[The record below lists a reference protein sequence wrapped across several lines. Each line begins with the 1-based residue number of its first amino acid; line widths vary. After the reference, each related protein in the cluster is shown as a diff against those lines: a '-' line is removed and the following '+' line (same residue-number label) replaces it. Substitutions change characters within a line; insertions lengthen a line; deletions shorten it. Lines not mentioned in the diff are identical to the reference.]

1 MMRGET
7 ENGRNVLLVNPAIDK
22 EKKYGKL
29 VSMMLTPSVPLSIVF
44 LGSFLEKQGYEV
56 RLFDEQ
62 IELLTESRIQD
73 IVSEFHPG
81 VIGFTCTTPG
91 MARAHEIAADIKKI
105 NPEIKVVMGNI
116 HPTVL
121 PEETLKDVNVD
132 LVVRGEG
139 EFTFLEY
146 LQALENGGDI
156 TKIDG
161 ISHHL
166 NGGYNHTANRQY
178 QKDLD
183 VFPPVNWKLLTDYN
197 NSYSIEWILTSRG
210 CPYKCV
216 FCSARSVSGFKYR
229 FNGPQRV
236 IEEVD
241 TVVNEFGAKFFSFA
255 DDNFVVKKDRTREI
269 CNLLIERGYHKHT
282 KWLCQTRVDAVDEP
296 LLELMREAGC
306 EYISFGIESG
316 TQRLLDLIGKSV
328 KIETIE
334 KAVNMAS
341 RVGIKSRGSFMLG
354 LPTETREDS
363 LKTIDFALR
372 LPLDIAKFNLAVPY
386 PGTELL
392 NMAIAEGLQV
402 TDDWSNINTAAG
414 LSNTQAFYI
423 PKGRTMEE
431 LAKLQKMAH
440 TRFYLRPRQLWRIL
454 KRENIDFN
462 LPKIKSLQQFFE
474 LIRAGAEFLI
484 QTARK

>member
-1 MMRGET
+1 MRGEQV
-7 ENGRNVLLVNPAIDK
+7 NSKKVLLINPAIDK

-29 VSMMLTPSVPLSIVF
+29 ASMMLAPSVPLSIVF

-62 IELLTESRIQD
+62 IDWLTERRIQEV
-73 IVSEFHPG
+73 INEFHPG
-81 VIGFTCTTPG
+81 AIGFTCTTPG

-105 NPEIKVVMGNI
+105 NPQIKVVMGNI

-121 PEETLKDVNVD
+121 PEETLRDPNVD

-139 EFTFLEY
+139 EFTFLES
-146 LQALENGGDI
+146 LQAFERGGDI
-156 TKIDG
+156 KKIEG
-161 ISHHL
+161 ISHRL
-166 NGGYNHTANRQY
+166 NGGYNHNVNRQY

-183 VFPPVNWKLLTDYN
+183 VFPPINWKLLTDFN
-197 NSYSIEWILTSRG
+197 DSYAIEWILTSRG

-229 FNGPQRV
+229 FNSPQRV

-241 TVVNEFGAKFFSFA
+241 VVVQNYGTKFFSFA
-255 DDNFVVKKDRTREI
+255 DDNFVVKKDRTRDI
-269 CNLLIERGYHKHT
+269 CKLLIERGYHKST
-282 KWLCQTRVDAVDEP
+282 KWLCQTRADAVDEP

-306 EYISFGIESG
+306 EYISFGIETG

-334 KAVNMAS
+334 QAVNIAH
-341 RVGIKSRGSFMLG
+341 RVGIKTRGSFMLG

-363 LKTIDFALR
+363 LATIDFALK

-423 PKGRTMEE
+423 PKGRTMAE
-431 LAKLQKMAH
+431 LARLQKRAH
-440 TRFYLRPRQLWRIL
+440 TRFYLRPRQIWRIL

-462 LPKIKSLQQFFE
+462 LPTIKSPRQFLE
-474 LIRAGAEFLI
+474 LIGATAEFLV
-484 QTARK
+484 QSLKK

>member
-1 MMRGET
+1 MRGET
-7 ENGRNVLLVNPAIDK
+7 VNSKKVLLVNPAIDK

-29 VSMMLTPSVPLSIVF
+29 INMLLTPSVPLSIVF
-44 LGSFLEKQGYEV
+44 LGSFLEHQGYEV

-62 IELLTESRIQD
+62 IELLTENRIQE
-73 IVSEFHPG
+73 IINEFYPEI
-81 VIGFTCTTPG
+81 IGFTCTTPG
-91 MARAHEIAADIKKI
+91 MARAHEIAADIKRI

-121 PEETLKDVNVD
+121 PEETLKDPNVD

-146 LQALENGGDI
+146 LQALESAGDI

-161 ISHHL
+161 ISHRL
-166 NGGYNHTANRQY
+166 NGSFYHTVNRQY

-183 VFPPVNWKLLTDYN
+183 VFPPVNWKLLTDFNDNYT
-197 NSYSIEWILTSRG
+197 IEWILTSRG

-229 FNGPQRV
+229 FNSPQRV

-241 TVVNEFGAKFFSFA
+241 VVVRDYGMKFFSFA
-255 DDNFVVKKDRTREI
+255 DDNFVVRKDRTREI
-269 CNLLIERGYHKHT
+269 CRLLIERGYHKET
-282 KWLCQTRVDAVDEP
+282 KWLCQTRADAVNEP

-306 EYISFGIESG
+306 EYISFGIETG
-316 TQRLLDLIGKSV
+316 TQRLLDLIGKSL
-328 KIETIE
+328 KMEAIEN
-334 KAVNMAS
+334 AVNMAH
-341 RVGIKSRGSFMLG
+341 RVGIKTRGSFMLG

-363 LKTIDFALR
+363 LATIDFALS

-392 NMAIAEGLQV
+392 NMAIAEGLHI

-431 LAKLQKMAH
+431 LAKLQKLAH
-440 TRFYLRPRQLWRIL
+440 TKFYLRPKQIWRIL

-462 LPKIKSLQQFFE
+462 LPEIKSPRQFFE
-474 LIRAGAEFLI
+474 LVGATAEFLI
-484 QTARK
+484 QTVKK

>member
-1 MMRGET
+1 MKGEQV
-7 ENGRNVLLVNPAIDK
+7 NYKKVLLVNPAIDT

-56 RLFDEQ
+56 GLFDEQ
-62 IELLTESRIQD
+62 IELLTERRIQD
-73 IVSEFHPG
+73 VVNEFNPG

-91 MARAHEIAADIKKI
+91 MVRSHEIAADIKKI
-105 NPEIKVVMGNI
+105 NPAIKVVMGNI

-121 PEETLKDVNVD
+121 PEETLKDPNVD

-139 EFTFLEY
+139 EFSFLEY
-146 LQALENGGDI
+146 LQALENRGDI
-156 TKIDG
+156 SKLAG
-161 ISHHL
+161 ISHRI
-166 NGGYNHTANRQY
+166 NGRYNHTINRPY
-178 QKDLD
+178 ENNLD
-183 VFPPVNWKLLTDYN
+183 VFPPVNWKLLTDFN
-197 NSYSIEWILTSRG
+197 DSYHIEWILTSRG

-229 FNGPQRV
+229 YNSPQRV

-241 TVVNEFGAKFFSFA
+241 AVVQDHGAKFFSFA

-269 CNLLIERGYHKHT
+269 CKHLMERGYHKT
-282 KWLCQTRVDAVDEP
+282 TTWLCQTRADAVDEP

-306 EYISFGIESG
+306 EYISFGIETG

-334 KAVNMAS
+334 KAVNMAH
-341 RVGIKSRGSFMLG
+341 RVGIKTRGSFMLG

-363 LKTIDFALR
+363 LATIDFALR

-402 TDDWSNINTAAG
+402 TGDWSNINTAAG
-414 LSNTQAFYI
+414 LSNSEAFYI
-423 PKGRTMEE
+423 PKGRTMAE
-431 LAKLQKMAH
+431 LAKLQKRAH
-440 TRFYLRPRQLWRIL
+440 TRFYLRPKQIWRIL

-462 LPKIKSLQQFFE
+462 LPKINNPRQFFE
-474 LIRAGAEFLI
+474 LIGALAEFLV
-484 QTARK
+484 QTIKK

>member
-1 MMRGET
+1 
-7 ENGRNVLLVNPAIDK
+7 
-22 EKKYGKL
+22 
-29 VSMMLTPSVPLSIVF
+29 VPLSIVF
-44 LGSFLEKQGYEV
+44 LGSFLERQGYEV

-62 IELLTESRIQD
+62 IEWLTERRIQD
-73 IVSEFHPG
+73 VINEFHPG
-81 VIGFTCTTPG
+81 AIGFTCTTPG

-105 NPEIKVVMGNI
+105 NPQIKVVMGNI

-121 PEETLKDVNVD
+121 PEETLRDPNVD

-139 EFTFLEY
+139 EFTFLES
-146 LQALENGGDI
+146 LQAFEGGGDI
-156 TKIDG
+156 RKIAG
-161 ISHHL
+161 ISHRL
-166 NGGYNHTANRQY
+166 NGGYNHNVNRQY

-183 VFPPVNWKLLTDYN
+183 VFPPVNWKLLTDFN
-197 NSYSIEWILTSRG
+197 DSYTIEWILTSRG

-229 FNGPQRV
+229 FNSPQRV

-241 TVVNEFGAKFFSFA
+241 VVVQSYGTNFFSFA
-255 DDNFVVKKDRTREI
+255 DDNFVVKKDRTRDI
-269 CNLLIERGYHKHT
+269 CKLLIDRGYHKST
-282 KWLCQTRVDAVDEP
+282 KWLCQTRADAVDEP

-306 EYISFGIESG
+306 EYISFGIETG
-316 TQRLLDLIGKSV
+316 TQRLLDLIGKSLS
-328 KIETIE
+328 IETIE
-334 KAVNMAS
+334 QAVNMAH
-341 RVGIKSRGSFMLG
+341 RVGIKTRGSFMLG

-363 LKTIDFALR
+363 LATIDFALR

-423 PKGRTMEE
+423 PNGRTMTE
-431 LAKLQKMAH
+431 LARLQKRAH
-440 TRFYLRPRQLWRIL
+440 TRFYLRPRQIWRIL

-462 LPKIKSLQQFFE
+462 LPRIKSTRQLFE
-474 LIRAGAEFLI
+474 LIGAAGEFLV
-484 QTARK
+484 QTVKK

>member
-1 MMRGET
+1 MRGDT
-7 ENGRNVLLVNPAIDK
+7 ANGKNVLLVNPAIDK

-62 IELLTESRIQD
+62 IELLTENRIQD
-73 IVSEFHPG
+73 VVTEFRPG
-81 VIGFTCTTPG
+81 VIGFSCTTPG
-91 MARAHEIAADIKKI
+91 MARAREIAADIKKI

-121 PEETLKDVNVD
+121 PEETLKDPNVD
-132 LVVRGEG
+132 IVVRGEG

-146 LQALENGGDI
+146 LQAIENRGDI
-156 TKIDG
+156 KTIDG
-161 ISHHL
+161 ISHRL
-166 NGGYNHTANRQY
+166 NGSYNHTVNRQY

-183 VFPPVNWKLLTDYN
+183 IFPPVNWKLLTN
-197 NSYSIEWILTSRG
+197 FNTSYTIEWILTSRG

-229 FNGPQRV
+229 FNSPQRV
-236 IEEVD
+236 IEEVT
-241 TVVNEFGAKFFSFA
+241 TVINDYGAKFFSFA
-255 DDNFVVKKDRTREI
+255 DDNFVVRKDRTREI
-269 CNLLIERGYHKHT
+269 CNLLIERGYHKNT
-282 KWLCQTRVDAVDEP
+282 KWLCQTRADAVDEP
-296 LLELMREAGC
+296 LLELMRKAGC
-306 EYISFGIESG
+306 EYISFGIETG

-334 KAVNMAS
+334 KAVNMAH
-341 RVGIKSRGSFMLG
+341 RAGIKSRGSFMLG

-363 LKTIDFALR
+363 LATIDFALR

-392 NMAIAEGLQV
+392 NMAVAEGLLV

-414 LSNTQAFYI
+414 LSNTEAFYI
-423 PKGRTMEE
+423 PKGRTMAE

-440 TRFYLRPRQLWRIL
+440 TRFYLRPKQIWRIL

-462 LPKIKSLQQFFE
+462 LPKIQSLRQFFE
-474 LIRAGAEFLI
+474 LIGAGVEFLI
-484 QTARK
+484 QTAIK

>member
-1 MMRGET
+1 MNKKR
-7 ENGRNVLLVNPAIDK
+7 VLLVNPAIDT

-29 VSMMLTPSVPLSIVF
+29 VSMMLSPSVPLSIVF

-62 IELLTESRIQD
+62 IEFLTESRIQD
-73 IVSEFHPG
+73 VVNEFHPG

-91 MARAHEIAADIKKI
+91 MARSHEIAADVKHIY
-105 NPEIKVVMGNI
+105 PEIKVVMGNI

-121 PEETLKDVNVD
+121 PEETLKDPNVD

-139 EFTFLEY
+139 EFSFLEY
-146 LQALENGGDI
+146 LQSLDHDGDLS
-156 TKIDG
+156 KIPG
-161 ISHHL
+161 ISHRL
-166 NGGYNHTANRQY
+166 NGVYNHTINRHY
-178 QKDLD
+178 EKDLD
-183 VFPPVNWKLLTDYN
+183 IFPPVNWKLLTDFN
-197 NSYSIEWILTSRG
+197 DSYHIEWILTSRG

-229 FNGPQRV
+229 FNSPQRV
-236 IEEVD
+236 IQEVD
-241 TVVNEFGAKFFSFA
+241 AVVQNYGAKFFSFA

-269 CNLLIERGYHKHT
+269 CKLLMERGYHKET
-282 KWLCQTRVDAVDEP
+282 TWLCQTRADAVDES
-296 LLELMREAGC
+296 LLELMKEAGC
-306 EYISFGIESG
+306 EYISFGIETG
-316 TQRLLDLIGKSV
+316 TQRLLDLIRKSV
-328 KIETIE
+328 NIETSE
-334 KAVNMAS
+334 KAVNMAH
-341 RVGIKSRGSFMLG
+341 RMGIKTRGSFMLG

-363 LKTIDFALR
+363 LATLDFAQR

-414 LSNTQAFYI
+414 LSNTEAFYI

-431 LAKLQKMAH
+431 LAKLQINEH
-440 TRFYLRPRQLWRIL
+440 TKFYLRPKQVWRIL

-462 LPKIKSLQQFFE
+462 LPKIKTPRQFFE
-474 LIRAGAEFLI
+474 LIGALAEFLV
-484 QTARK
+484 QTVKK

>member
-1 MMRGET
+1 M
-7 ENGRNVLLVNPAIDK
+7 LLVNPAIDK

-29 VSMMLTPSVPLSIVF
+29 LSMMLTPSVPLSIVF
-44 LGSFLEKQGYEV
+44 LGSFLEKQGSEV

-62 IELLTESRIQD
+62 IELLTENRIQD
-73 IVSEFHPG
+73 VVTEFNPG

-105 NPEIKVVMGNI
+105 NPQIKVVMGNI

-121 PEETLKDVNVD
+121 PEETLKDPNVD

-139 EFTFLEY
+139 EFSFLEY
-146 LQALENGGDI
+146 LQTLENRGDI
-156 TKIDG
+156 SKLAG
-161 ISHHL
+161 ISHRL
-166 NGGYNHTANRQY
+166 NGVYNHTTNRPY
-178 QKDLD
+178 VKDLD
-183 VFPPVNWKLLTDYN
+183 VFPPVNWKLLTDFN
-197 NSYSIEWILTSRG
+197 DSYHIEWILTSRG

-229 FNGPQRV
+229 FNSPQRV

-241 TVVNEFGAKFFSFA
+241 TVVQNFGTRFFSFA
-255 DDNFVVKKDRTREI
+255 DDNFVVKKNRTREI
-269 CNLLIERGYHKHT
+269 CKLLMERGYNKT
-282 KWLCQTRVDAVDEP
+282 ITWLCQSRADAVDEQ

-306 EYISFGIESG
+306 EYISFGIETG
-316 TQRLLDLIGKSV
+316 TQRLLDLIEKSL
-328 KIETIE
+328 KIETVE
-334 KAVNMAS
+334 KAVNMAH
-341 RVGIKSRGSFMLG
+341 RAGIKTRGSFMLG

-363 LKTIDFALR
+363 LATIDFALS

-431 LAKLQKMAH
+431 LAKLQKRAH
-440 TRFYLRPRQLWRIL
+440 TSFYLRPNQIWRIL

-462 LPKIKSLQQFFE
+462 LPRIKTPRQFFE
-474 LIRAGAEFLI
+474 LIWALVEFFV
-484 QTARK
+484 QTVKK

>member
-1 MMRGET
+1 MRGEQVN
-7 ENGRNVLLVNPAIDK
+7 EKSVLLVNPAIDK

-29 VSMMLTPSVPLSIVF
+29 VNMLLAPSVPLSIVH
-44 LGSFLEKQGYEV
+44 LGSFLEQQGYEV
-56 RLFDEQ
+56 HIFDEQ
-62 IELLTESRIQD
+62 IELLTESRFQQ
-73 IVSEFHPG
+73 IVNDYRTG
-81 VIGFTCTTPG
+81 IVGFTCTTPG

-121 PEETLKDVNVD
+121 PEETLNDPNVD
-132 LVVRGEG
+132 VVVRGEG

-146 LQALENGGDI
+146 LHAIENGGEI

-161 ISHHL
+161 ISHRL
-166 NGGYNHTANRQY
+166 NGGFNHTVNRKY
-178 QKDLD
+178 EKDLD
-183 VFPPVNWKLLTDYN
+183 IFPPVNWKLLTDFN
-197 NSYSIEWILTSRG
+197 DSYTIEWILTSRG

-229 FNGPQRV
+229 FNRPQRV

-241 TVVNEFGAKFFSFA
+241 NVVQNHGAKFFSFA
-255 DDNFVVKKDRTREI
+255 DDNFVVRKDRTRAI
-269 CNLLIERGYHKHT
+269 CDLLIERGYHNQT
-282 KWLCQTRVDAVDEP
+282 KWLCQTRADAVDEP
-296 LLELMREAGC
+296 LLEHMRKAGC
-306 EYISFGIESG
+306 EYISFGIETG

-334 KAVNMAS
+334 KAVNMAH
-341 RVGIKSRGSFMLG
+341 RAGIKTRGSFMLG
-354 LPTETREDS
+354 LPTESKEDS
-363 LKTIDFALR
+363 LATIDFAMR

-392 NMAIAEGLQV
+392 NMAIAEGLKV

-414 LSNTQAFYI
+414 LSDTQAFYI
-423 PKGRTMEE
+423 PKGRTMQE
-431 LAKLQKMAH
+431 LAKLQKQAH
-440 TRFYLRPRQLWRIL
+440 TKFYLRPKQIWRIL

-462 LPKIKSLQQFFE
+462 LPKIKSTREFFQ
-474 LIRAGAEFLI
+474 LIGAIGEFLI
-484 QTARK
+484 QTAKK

>member
-1 MMRGET
+1 MGT
-7 ENGRNVLLVNPAIDK
+7 EINYSNVLLVNPAIDK

-62 IELLTESRIQD
+62 IEWLTEARIQELVND
-73 IVSEFHPG
+73 FHPG

-105 NPEIKVVMGNI
+105 NPNIKVVMGNI

-121 PEETLKDVNVD
+121 PEETLKDPNVD

-146 LQALENGGDI
+146 LQALESRGDVTQI
-156 TKIDG
+156 EG
-161 ISHHL
+161 ISQRL
-166 NGGYNHTANRQY
+166 NGSYHHTGNRAY
-178 QKDLD
+178 EKDLD
-183 VFPPVNWKLLTDYN
+183 VFPPVNWKLLKDHHD
-197 NSYSIEWILTSRG
+197 SYVIEWILTSRG

-216 FCSARSVSGFKYR
+216 FCSARSISGFKYR
-229 FNGPQRV
+229 FNSAQRV
-236 IEEVD
+236 ILEVD
-241 TVVNEFGAKFFSFA
+241 NVVNNYGAKFFSFA
-255 DDNFVVKKDRTREI
+255 DDNFVVRKDRTREI
-269 CNLLIERGYHKHT
+269 CKLLIERGYHKQT
-282 KWLCQTRVDAVDEP
+282 RWLCQTRADAVDES

-306 EYISFGIESG
+306 EYISFGIETG

-334 KAVNMAS
+334 KAVNMAH
-341 RVGIKSRGSFMLG
+341 RAGIKSRGSFMLG

-363 LKTIDFALR
+363 LATIDFALR

-402 TDDWSNINTAAG
+402 SGDWSNINTAAG
-414 LSNTQAFYI
+414 LSDTEAFYI
-423 PKGRTMEE
+423 PRGRTMEE
-431 LAKLQKMAH
+431 LAKLQKRAH

-462 LPKIKSLQQFFE
+462 LPKIKSLRQFFE
-474 LIRAGAEFLI
+474 LIGAAAEFLV
-484 QTARK
+484 QTLKK

>member
-1 MMRGET
+1 M
-7 ENGRNVLLVNPAIDK
+7 NYRNVLLVNPAIDK

-29 VSMMLTPSVPLSIVF
+29 VSMLLTPSVPLSIVF

-62 IELLTESRIQD
+62 IAWLTESRIQEV
-73 IVSEFHPG
+73 INEFHPG

-121 PEETLKDVNVD
+121 PEETLRDPNVD

-146 LQALENGGDI
+146 LQALEQNGDV
-156 TKIDG
+156 TKIEG
-161 ISHHL
+161 ISHRW
-166 NGGYNHTANRQY
+166 NGSYHHTENRAY
-178 QKDLD
+178 EKDLD
-183 VFPPVNWKLLTDYN
+183 VFPPVNWKILTDHHD
-197 NSYSIEWILTSRG
+197 SYVIEWILTSRG

-216 FCSARSVSGFKYR
+216 FCSARSISGFKYR
-229 FNGPQRV
+229 FNSAQRV
-236 IEEVD
+236 IAEVD
-241 TVVNEFGAKFFSFA
+241 NVVNNYGAKFFSFA
-255 DDNFVVKKDRTREI
+255 DDNFVVRKDRTREI
-269 CNLLIERGYHKHT
+269 CRLLMERGYHKQA
-282 KWLCQTRVDAVDEP
+282 KWLCQTRADAVDEP

-306 EYISFGIESG
+306 EYISFGIETG

-334 KAVNMAS
+334 KAVNMAH
-341 RVGIKSRGSFMLG
+341 RAGIKSRGSFMLG

-363 LKTIDFALR
+363 LATIDFARR

-402 TDDWSNINTAAG
+402 SGDWSNINTAAG

-431 LAKLQKMAH
+431 LAKLQKLAH
-440 TRFYLRPRQLWRIL
+440 TKFYLRPRQLWRIL

-462 LPKIKSLQQFFE
+462 LPTIKSPRQFFE
-474 LIRAGAEFLI
+474 LIGAVAEFLV
-484 QTARK
+484 QTIKK

>member
-1 MMRGET
+1 M
-7 ENGRNVLLVNPAIDK
+7 NKKKVLLVNPAIDT

-62 IELLTESRIQD
+62 IDLLTEDRIQD
-73 IVSEFHPG
+73 IVNEFDPG

-91 MARAHEIAADIKKI
+91 MARSHEIAAGVKQV
-105 NPEIKVVMGNI
+105 NPEIKVIMGNI

-121 PEETLKDVNVD
+121 PEETLRDPNVD

-139 EFTFLEY
+139 EFSFLEY
-146 LQALENGGDI
+146 LQALEHKSDI
-156 TKIDG
+156 SKISG
-161 ISHHL
+161 ISHRL
-166 NGGYNHTANRQY
+166 NGAFNHTENRQY
-178 QKDLD
+178 EKNLD
-183 VFPPVNWKLLTDYN
+183 IFPPVNWKLLTDFN
-197 NSYSIEWILTSRG
+197 DSYHIEWILTSRG

-229 FNGPQRV
+229 FNSPQRV
-236 IEEVD
+236 IQEVD
-241 TVVNEFGAKFFSFA
+241 AVVQNYGTKFFSFA
-255 DDNFVVKKDRTREI
+255 DDNFVVRKDRTREI
-269 CNLLIERGYHKHT
+269 CKLLMERGYHKET
-282 KWLCQTRVDAVDEP
+282 TWLCQTRADAVDES
-296 LLELMREAGC
+296 LLELMKEAGC
-306 EYISFGIESG
+306 EYISFGIETG
-316 TQRLLDLIGKSV
+316 TQRLLDLIGKSL

-334 KAVNMAS
+334 KAVNMAH
-341 RVGIKSRGSFMLG
+341 RVGIKTRGSFMLG

-363 LKTIDFALR
+363 LATIDFAQR

-414 LSNTQAFYI
+414 LSDTEAFYI

-431 LAKLQKMAH
+431 LAKLQKKAH
-440 TRFYLRPRQLWRIL
+440 TKFYLRPKQIWRIL

-462 LPKIKSLQQFFE
+462 LPEIKTPRQFFE
-474 LIRAGAEFLI
+474 LIGALAEFLI
-484 QTARK
+484 QTVKK